1 VTRILTRD
9 GAATH
14 RPSLSDTRDHDLWGR
29 ERAVIDP
36 RFPDAFERRTVRAI
50 SPDMNHAPRPDSTR
64 GHPVWTLGLLPLFI
78 LASSCS
84 QPAPPAPAQPNI
96 VLIYADDLG
105 WRDLGVQGSRYYET
119 PNIDRLAAEGMRFTD
134 AYANAPNCAPSRAAL
149 LSGQY
154 APRTGVY
161 TVGTAERGP
170 VEARALLPVENETTL
185 GLDVVTI
192 AEVLSDAGYATG
204 HAGKWHLGGEG
215 FLPEDQGF
223 SWSIAGNEAGAP
235 PDYFYP
241 YARGDRRVP
250 GLEDG
255 TEGEY
260 LPERLV
266 EESIGFIDRSQDG
279 PFFLYLSHY
288 TVHTPIQA
296 REEIADRYRAKP
308 PADGHEDPTYAAMI
322 ESLDQGVGRILD
334 ALEER
339 GLSEN
344 TVVIFA
350 SDNGGFGPIT
360 SMAPL
365 RGSKGMLYE
374 GGIRT
379 PLIVR
384 WPGGIEPGGTS
395 ATPVIGLDLYPT
407 LAELAG
413 GSLPDTQPH
422 DGVSLVAELTGSGA
436 IPERDLIWHFPAYL
450 QADRSV
456 AGTWRTTPASA
467 LRRGPYK
474 VIHFFEDDRWEV
486 YDVTTD
492 VSETNDLSRARPEL
506 TEALR
511 SSLRTWWSDVD
522 AFLPTEPN
530 PLYRGEAN

>member
-1 VTRILTRD
+1 MKPLPRRD
-9 GAATH
+9 
-14 RPSLSDTRDHDLWGR
+14 P
-29 ERAVIDP
+29 
-36 RFPDAFERRTVRAI
+36 
-50 SPDMNHAPRPDSTR
+50 TR
-64 GHPVWTLGLLPLFI
+64 GRPGRAAWLLPFLF
-78 LASSCS
+78 LATSCS
-84 QPAPPAPAQPNI
+84 PTPSPAPPNI

-105 WRDLGVQGSRYYET
+105 WRDLGVQGSGFYET

-149 LSGQY
+149 ISGQY
-154 APRTGVY
+154 APRTGIY
-161 TVGTAERGP
+161 TVGSSERGP
-170 VEARALLPVENETTL
+170 AEERALLAVENETTL

-223 SWSIAGNEAGAP
+223 TWSIAGNEAGAP

-255 TEGEY
+255 AEGEY

-266 EESIGFIDRSQDG
+266 DEGIDFIDRSQGG

-296 REEIADRYRAKP
+296 REEITERYRTKP
-308 PADGHEDPTYAAMI
+308 PADGHENPTYAAMI

-350 SDNGGFGPIT
+350 SDNGGFGPVT

-379 PLIVR
+379 PLMVR
-384 WPGGIEPGGTS
+384 WPEGIAPGSTS

-407 LAELAG
+407 FAELAG
-413 GSLPDTQPH
+413 ASLPEDQPL
-422 DGVSLVAELTGSGA
+422 DGVSLVPALTGSGEV
-436 IPERDLIWHFPAYL
+436 PERDLVWHFPAYL
-450 QADRSV
+450 EADRSV
-456 AGTWRTTPASA
+456 SGPWRTTPASA

-486 YDVTTD
+486 YDLTSD
-492 VSETNDLSRARPEL
+492 VSETDDLSAARPEL
-506 TEALR
+506 TEQLR
-511 SSLRTWWSDVD
+511 SRLQAWWTDVD

>member
-1 VTRILTRD
+1 MTELHARD
-9 GAATH
+9 PAQ
-14 RPSLSDTRDHDLWGR
+14 
-29 ERAVIDP
+29 
-36 RFPDAFERRTVRAI
+36 
-50 SPDMNHAPRPDSTR
+50 N
-64 GHPVWTLGLLPLFI
+64 HPVRSRWLLSLLLTCTACAP
-78 LASSCS
+78 S
-84 QPAPPAPAQPNI
+84 QSPTPPNI

-105 WRDLGVQGSRYYET
+105 WRDLTVQGSSYYET
-119 PNIDRLAAEGMRFTD
+119 PNIDRLATEGIRFTD

-149 LSGQY
+149 MSGQY
-154 APRTGVY
+154 APRTGIY
-161 TVGTAERGP
+161 TVASAARGP
-170 VEARALLPVENETTL
+170 AEERALLPVENETTL
-185 GLDVVTI
+185 DLDVVTI
-192 AEVLSDAGYATG
+192 AEVLSAAGYATG

-223 SWSIAGNEAGAP
+223 TWSIAGNEAGAP

-255 TEGEY
+255 AEGEY

-266 EESIGFIDRSQDG
+266 DESIGFIDRSQDS

-296 REEIADRYRAKP
+296 REEITERYRAKAP
-308 PADGHEDPTYAAMI
+308 SNGHENPTYAAMI

-339 GLSEN
+339 GLSDN

-350 SDNGGFGPIT
+350 SDNGGFGPVT

-379 PLIVR
+379 PLIMR
-384 WPGGIEPGGTS
+384 WPDEIEPGATS
-395 ATPVIGLDLYPT
+395 ATPVIGVDLYPT

-413 GSLPDTQPH
+413 APLPDTQPL
-422 DGVSLVAELTGSGA
+422 DGVSLLPTLMRSGDV
-436 IPERDLIWHFPAYL
+436 PERDLIWHFPAYL
-450 QADRSV
+450 EADRSV
-456 AGTWRTTPASA
+456 ADTWRTTPASA

-486 YDVTTD
+486 YDLSSD
-492 VSETNDLSRARPEL
+492 ASETNDLAGARPEL

-511 SSLRTWWSDVD
+511 SGLQTWWTDID
-522 AFLPTEPN
+522 AFVPTEPN

>member
-1 VTRILTRD
+1 MTELHARD
-9 GAATH
+9 PAQ
-14 RPSLSDTRDHDLWGR
+14 
-29 ERAVIDP
+29 
-36 RFPDAFERRTVRAI
+36 
-50 SPDMNHAPRPDSTR
+50 N
-64 GHPVWTLGLLPLFI
+64 HPVRSRWLLSLLLTCTACAP
-78 LASSCS
+78 S
-84 QPAPPAPAQPNI
+84 QSPTPPNI

-105 WRDLGVQGSRYYET
+105 WRDLTVQGSSYYET
-119 PNIDRLAAEGMRFTD
+119 PNIDRLATEGIRFTD

-149 LSGQY
+149 MSGQY
-154 APRTGVY
+154 APRTGIY
-161 TVGTAERGP
+161 TVASAARGP
-170 VEARALLPVENETTL
+170 AEERALLPVENETTL
-185 GLDVVTI
+185 DLDVVTI
-192 AEVLSDAGYATG
+192 AEVLSAAGYATG

-223 SWSIAGNEAGAP
+223 TWSIAGNEAGAP

-255 TEGEY
+255 AEGEY

-266 EESIGFIDRSQDG
+266 DESIGFIDRSQDS

-296 REEIADRYRAKP
+296 REEITERYRAKAP
-308 PADGHEDPTYAAMI
+308 SNGHENPTYAAMI

-339 GLSEN
+339 GLSDN

-350 SDNGGFGPIT
+350 SDNGGFGPVT

-379 PLIVR
+379 PLIMR
-384 WPGGIEPGGTS
+384 WPDEIEPGATS
-395 ATPVIGLDLYPT
+395 ATPVIGVDLYPT

-413 GSLPDTQPH
+413 APLPDTQPL
-422 DGVSLVAELTGSGA
+422 DGVSLLPTLMRSGDV
-436 IPERDLIWHFPAYL
+436 PERDLIWHFPAYL
-450 QADRSV
+450 EADRSV
-456 AGTWRTTPASA
+456 ADTWRTTPASA

-486 YDVTTD
+486 YDLTSD
-492 VSETNDLSRARPEL
+492 ESETNDLAGARPEL

-511 SSLRTWWSDVD
+511 SGLQTWWTDID
-522 AFLPTEPN
+522 AFVPTEPN

>member
-1 VTRILTRD
+1 M
-9 GAATH
+9 
-14 RPSLSDTRDHDLWGR
+14 W
-29 ERAVIDP
+29 
-36 RFPDAFERRTVRAI
+36 
-50 SPDMNHAPRPDSTR
+50 
-64 GHPVWTLGLLPLFI
+64 LLPLLF
-78 LASSCS
+78 LAASCTPTPS
-84 QPAPPAPAQPNI
+84 PTPPNI

-105 WRDLGVQGSRYYET
+105 WRDLGVQGSRFYET

-149 LSGQY
+149 ISGQY
-154 APRTGVY
+154 APRTRIY
-161 TVGTAERGP
+161 TVGSAERGP
-170 VEARALLPVENETTL
+170 AEERALLPVENETTL

-223 SWSIAGNEAGAP
+223 TWSIAGNEAGAP

-255 TEGEY
+255 AEGEY

-266 EESIGFIDRSQDG
+266 DEGIDFIDRSREG

-296 REEIADRYRAKP
+296 REEITERYRTKP
-308 PADGHEDPTYAAMI
+308 PADGHDDPTYAAMI

-339 GLSEN
+339 GLSDN

-350 SDNGGFGPIT
+350 SDNGGFGPVT

-384 WPGGIEPGGTS
+384 WPAGVEPGTTS
-395 ATPVIGLDLYPT
+395 AAPVIGLDLFPT
-407 LAELAG
+407 FAELAG
-413 GSLPDTQPH
+413 APLPDAQPL
-422 DGVSLVAELTGSGA
+422 DGVSLVPALTGSGDV
-436 IPERDLIWHFPAYL
+436 PERDLIWHFPAYL
-450 QADRSV
+450 EADRSV
-456 AGTWRTTPASA
+456 SGTWRTTPASA

-486 YDVTTD
+486 YDLTSD
-492 VSETNDLSRARPEL
+492 VSETDDLSAVRPEL
-506 TEALR
+506 TEQLR
-511 SSLRTWWSDVD
+511 SSLQAWWTDVD
-522 AFLPTEPN
+522 AFVPTEPN
-530 PLYRGEAN
+530 PLYRGKAN